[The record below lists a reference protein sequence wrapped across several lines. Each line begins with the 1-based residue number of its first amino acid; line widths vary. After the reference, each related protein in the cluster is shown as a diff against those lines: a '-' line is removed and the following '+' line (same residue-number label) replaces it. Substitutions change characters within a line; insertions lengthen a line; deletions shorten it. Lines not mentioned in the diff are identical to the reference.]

1 MQNQPPPYIAACAP
15 AARLARVARFADAW
29 MPVGVPVEGMSST
42 IAQIRSLARD
52 AGRDGD
58 AIELIVRANV
68 HITDQPIE
76 SDRFMF
82 TGTLEQIAEDVA
94 ASRDDLGAAELTV
107 DITFSPDAR
116 TADDFLARA
125 DDFWGLVQSA

>member
-1 MQNQPPPYIAACAP
+1 M
-15 AARLARVARFADAW
+15 
-29 MPVGVPVEGMSST
+29 
-42 IAQIRSLARD
+42 ARD

-94 ASRDDLGAAELTV
+94 ASLAV
-107 DITFSPDAR
+107 DITFSPDTR

-125 DDFWGLVQSA
+125 EDFWRLGQDA

>member
-1 MQNQPPPYIAACAP
+1 MAAYTP
-15 AARLARVARFADAW
+15 AALARVARVADAW
-29 MPVGVPVEGMSST
+29 MPVGVPLEGMRSM

-52 AGRDGD
+52 AGRDAD

-94 ASRDDLGAAELTV
+94 ASRDLGAAGLAV
-107 DITFSPDAR
+107 DVTFSPD
-116 TADDFLARA
+116 TQTVDDFLARA
-125 DDFWGLVQSA
+125 DDFWRLGQDA